1 MTHDDE
7 RSYLRQRAEQE
18 LRRADDTQD
27 RIAATIHRQLAD
39 HYRDRATRLVLPHV
53 PVR

>member
-18 LRRADDTQD
+18 QRRAEGTQD
-27 RIAATIHRQLAD
+27 RTAAVIHRQLAD